1 MDTREAAEAI
11 TEIIE
16 DIYDKLGD
24 IEMILDSAHVPE
36 DIANRAKAYW
46 LGHIDGALFNRGEI
60 VGRSFV
66 SAEDTIEELNN
77 FAEENS

>member
-1 MDTREAAEAI
+1 MGAVFCSTVLKATNSREN
-11 TEIIE
+11 
-16 DIYDKLGD
+16 KLGD

-36 DIANRAKAYW
+36 DIANRAKMYW